1 MCRKYVHYLH
11 DALPRVL
18 MAECAENPRYKVRI
32 IRTSVR
38 LPAFKIIEMV
48 SVHQSPSC

>member
-18 MAECAENPRYKVRI
+18 MAEFAENTQYKVRI